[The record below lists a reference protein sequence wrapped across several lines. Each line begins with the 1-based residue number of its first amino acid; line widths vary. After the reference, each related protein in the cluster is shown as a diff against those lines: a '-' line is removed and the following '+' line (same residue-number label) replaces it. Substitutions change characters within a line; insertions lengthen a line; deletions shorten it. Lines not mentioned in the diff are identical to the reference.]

1 MLGRQLGVYLD
12 ENDVNHVV
20 DRVRSTWDCV
30 LLKATSETAAPDEL
44 RAGSPVPLKSF
55 FCLENHVEMLIIK
68 PVTRARWTLDTRDN
82 PLIEWWVP
90 PEQAAVLRPGRLFYE
105 PAAVVEGALVEK
117 DDEFLDFARGLVA
130 LARDLAPR
138 REVNWGKARVGQSA
152 ARRLIGGE
160 LSLKMNG

>member
-1 MLGRQLGVYLD
+1 MLGRQLGAYLD
-12 ENDVNHVV
+12 ENDVNDVM

-30 LLKATSETAAPDEL
+30 LLDATSEAATAEEL
-44 RAGSPVPLKSF
+44 RSGSPVPLKSF
-55 FCLENHVEMLIIK
+55 FCLGSQVETLTVK
-68 PVTRARWTLDTRDN
+68 PATRARWTLDTRNN

-117 DDEFLDFARGLVA
+117 DSEFLDFASGLVA
-130 LARDLAPR
+130 LVRKLAPR
-138 REVNWGKARVGQSA
+138 REVNRGKARVGQSA
-152 ARRLIGGE
+152 SRRLIGGE